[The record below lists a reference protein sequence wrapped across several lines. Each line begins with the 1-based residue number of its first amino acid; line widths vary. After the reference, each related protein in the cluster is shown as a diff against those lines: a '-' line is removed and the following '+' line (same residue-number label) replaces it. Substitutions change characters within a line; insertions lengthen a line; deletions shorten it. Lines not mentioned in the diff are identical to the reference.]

1 MLKAAV
7 FDMDGLMFDTET
19 LVYRNWQKMMDEA
32 GYPYSL
38 DDFKQT
44 VGKRKAEVQ
53 NFYFG
58 KYGADFPYWDYSEK
72 GRGMYLDYIAKYGVP
87 VKPGLREVLSYLKEK
102 GFKIALATSTSRKTS
117 VLNLES
123 AGVTAFFD
131 TLVCGEDVTNGKPHP
146 EVFLTAAERLGEN
159 PADCV
164 AFEDSINGI
173 KSAHAAGM
181 VTVMVPDMLQ
191 PTDEIIP
198 MIDCLCGSLEQSIL
212 FIERSST

>member
-1 MLKAAV
+1 MLRAAV

-19 LVYRNWQKMMDEA
+19 LVYQNWQKMMDEA
-32 GYPYSL
+32 GYPYNL

-58 KYGADFPYWDYSEK
+58 KYGAEFPYWYYSEK
-72 GRGMYLDYIAKYGVP
+72 GRGMYLDYVAQYGVP
-87 VKPGLREVLSYLKEK
+87 VKPGLREVLTYLKEK
-102 GFKIALATSTSRKTS
+102 GIKIALATSTSRKTS

-146 EVFLTAAERLGEN
+146 VRT
-159 PADCV
+159 
-164 AFEDSINGI
+164 
-173 KSAHAAGM
+173 
-181 VTVMVPDMLQ
+181 
-191 PTDEIIP
+191 
-198 MIDCLCGSLEQSIL
+198 
-212 FIERSST
+212 

>member
-1 MLKAAV
+1 MLRAAV

-19 LVYRNWQKMMDEA
+19 LVYQNWQKMMDEA

-58 KYGADFPYWDYSEK
+58 KYGAEFPYWDYSEK
-72 GRGMYLDYIAKYGVP
+72 GRGMYLDYVAQYGVP
-87 VKPGLREVLSYLKEK
+87 VKP
-102 GFKIALATSTSRKTS
+102 KIALATSTSRKTS

-159 PADCV
+159 PADCI

-198 MIDCLCGSLEQSIL
+198 MIDCLCESLEQSIP
-212 FIERSST
+212 FIERSSQ

>member
-19 LVYRNWQKMMDEA
+19 LVYRNWQAMMDEA

-58 KYGADFPYWDYSEK
+58 KYGADFPYWDFSEK
-72 GRGMYLDYIAKYGVP
+72 GRGMYLEYVAERGVP
-87 VKPGLREVLSYLKEK
+87 VKPGLYELLEYLKSK
-102 GFKIALATSTSRKTS
+102 DFGIALATSTSRKTTE
-117 VLNLES
+117 LNLES
-123 AGVTAFFD
+123 AGVQGYFD
-131 TLVCGEDVTNGKPHP
+131 VLVCGDDVKNGKPHP
-146 EVFLTAAERLGEN
+146 EVFLTAAARLGEA
-159 PADCV
+159 PEACV

-173 KSAHAAGM
+173 KSAFAAGM
-181 VTVMVPDMLQ
+181 KTVMVPDMLQ
-191 PTDEIIP
+191 PTNEILP
-198 MIDCLCGSLEQSIL
+198 MIDCLCDSLEKSIP
-212 FIERSST
+212 FIERS

>member
-19 LVYRNWQKMMDEA
+19 LVYRNWQAMMDEA

-58 KYGADFPYWDYSEK
+58 RYGADFPYWDFSEK
-72 GRGMYLDYIAKYGVP
+72 GRGMYLEYVAERGVP
-87 VKPGLREVLSYLKEK
+87 VKPGLYELLEYLKSK
-102 GFKIALATSTSRKTS
+102 DFGIALATSTSRKTTE
-117 VLNLES
+117 LNLES
-123 AGVTAFFD
+123 AGVQGYFD
-131 TLVCGEDVTNGKPHP
+131 VLVCGDDVKNGKPHP
-146 EVFLTAAERLGEN
+146 EVFLTAAARLGEA
-159 PADCV
+159 PEACV

-173 KSAHAAGM
+173 KSAFAAGM
-181 VTVMVPDMLQ
+181 KTVMVPDMLQ
-191 PTDEIIP
+191 PTNEILP
-198 MIDCLCGSLEQSIL
+198 MIDCLCDSLEKSIP
-212 FIERSST
+212 FIERS